1 MESQNTDNVTQ
12 IIELLKFK
20 AVAKQKTYRGIQEVF
35 KRMKN
40 VAADFAGQIDKQIHK
55 VDDAVDVEFIDVSD
69 FEFQMKFSG
78 DVLVFSMHSNIVT
91 FPKEHILFKSPYIQQ
106 DMRRSF
112 FGAIVAYNF
121 LADSL
126 RYKRMADP
134 GYLIGRM
141 FVNIDD
147 HFYME
152 GVRQWSFLFPDIS
165 QNKLEGDQILL
176 EFIQSSMIAAMEI
189 DSEMP
194 PFENE
199 KMISVHQKLNQ
210 RMLGN
215 IQKVGFKTGLNP
227 Q

>member
-12 IIELLKFK
+12 IIELLKYK
-20 AVAKQKTYRGIQEVF
+20 AVAKQKVYRGIQDVF
-35 KRMKN
+35 KRMKK
-40 VAADFAGQIDKQIHK
+40 VAANFAGQIDQQIQQ
-55 VDDAVDVEFIDVSD
+55 VDHAVDVEFINVSD

-91 FPKEHILFKSPYIQQ
+91 FPKEHVLFKSPYIQQ
-106 DMRRSF
+106 DKRRSF

-126 RYKRMADP
+126 KYKRMADP

-141 FVNIDD
+141 FVNIDE

-152 GVRQWSFLFPDIS
+152 GARQWGFLFPDIS
-165 QNKLEGDQILL
+165 QNKLGDQILL

-194 PFENE
+194 SFEQE

-215 IQKVGFKTGLNP
+215 IKKVGFKTASDP